1 MTGTHGSP
9 HAHPHAHDEHHAQD
23 HAHGQDHGHTHAET
37 VLDETTAVAVDTS
50 VPDRELSP
58 AQLSRRTMLRAAG
71 IVGAVGAAGLGTAG
85 TALPA
90 AAAPGGASRSPGQ
103 PVRRWLAGDHH
114 IHTQYSSDGLYTVAD
129 QAQHGRAYGLD
140 WLVITD
146 HGSNEHVRVGVEK
159 VNPDIV
165 AAREDL
171 PGTLI
176 FQGLEWNIPSAE
188 HGTVFVTPGPDE
200 VAVLKQ
206 FEQGYDGRANPTT
219 ADEALA
225 VAGVQW
231 LGQQVDARRV
241 ESALFFANHPA
252 RQGIDSPHEIRAWR
266 DADPRVAVGFEGAPG
281 HQAAGLPDGAA
292 SGRGYY
298 DNAGTNPARFV
309 PYPPESYRTWGGF
322 DWMTAT
328 VGGLWD
334 SLLAEGK
341 PWWITVN
348 SDSHSNYLAT
358 STRGPG
364 SDFARDGFY
373 QDPVYS
379 GGPNLT
385 AGDFWPGQYGRTN
398 VGVDRAGYGQVMQG
412 LRDGRVWVD
421 HGRLVKGVEMV
432 VRRAGGRGPA
442 FPLGSQVVVPRGTR
456 LELSIRLTLQDLPNW
471 ADFVPVLNRVDLVQG
486 SIDVA
491 GPADR
496 DTFLAPD
503 TKVVRSWDTSGTTG
517 TIELVQ
523 PLGAVEAP
531 FYVRARGTDANRS
544 QPGYLGAALDPEGPA
559 IDVVGDAD
567 PWLDLWFY
575 TNPIFVLPA

>member
-1 MTGTHGSP
+1 MSGTHHEHAHDDV
-9 HAHPHAHDEHHAQD
+9 HAHPGGDGHS
-23 HAHGQDHGHTHAET
+23 HGHAAAEAQ
-37 VLDETTAVAVDTS
+37 LDETTAAAVDAS

-58 AQLSRRTMLRAAG
+58 SQLSRRTMLRAAG
-71 IVGAVGAAGLGTAG
+71 MIGGAAAVGVGAAS
-85 TALPA
+85 PA
-90 AAAPGGASRSPGQ
+90 AAAVPASASRRPGALR
-103 PVRRWLAGDHH
+103 PVRAWLAGDHH
-114 IHTQYSSDGLYTVAD
+114 IHTQYSPDGLYTVAD
-129 QAQHGRAYGLD
+129 QAQYGRAYGLD

-146 HGSNEHVRVGVEK
+146 HGSSEHVRIGVEK

-171 PGTLI
+171 PETLI
-176 FQGLEWNIPSAE
+176 FQGLEWNIPAAE
-188 HGTVFVTPGPDE
+188 HGTVFVNPGPNE

-206 FEQGYDGRANPTT
+206 FEQDYDGRVNAPVAT
-219 ADEALA
+219 EALA

-231 LGQQVDARRV
+231 LGQQIDAKRVD
-241 ESALFFANHPA
+241 SALFLANHPS
-252 RQGIDSPHEIRAWR
+252 RQGIDSPHEVRAWR
-266 DADPRVAVGFEGAPG
+266 DADPRVAVGMEGAPG

-292 SGRGYY
+292 AGRGFYE
-298 DNAGTNPARFV
+298 NAGTNPARFV
-309 PYPPESYRTWGGF
+309 GYPPESYRTWGGF
-322 DWMTAT
+322 DWMTST

-341 PWWITVN
+341 PWWISAN
-348 SDSHSNYLAT
+348 SDSHTNYLAT
-358 STRGPG
+358 ATRGPG

-379 GGPNLT
+379 GVPGAT
-385 AGDFWPGQYGRTN
+385 AGDFWPGQYSRTN
-398 VGVDRAGYGQVMQG
+398 VGVSRAGYVEVMEG
-412 LRDGRVWVD
+412 IRAGRVWVD

-432 VRRAGGRGPA
+432 VRRAGSRGPD
-442 FPLGSQVVVPRGTR
+442 FPLGSSVAVRRGTR
-456 LELSIRLTLQDLPNW
+456 LELSITITLQDQPNW
-471 ADFVPVLNRVDLVQG
+471 ASFLPTLNRVDLIQG

-503 TKVVRSWDTSGTTG
+503 TRVVRTWDTSGTTG
-517 TIELVQ
+517 TIELIQ
-523 PLGAVEAP
+523 DLGAVDAP

-544 QPGYLGAALDPEGPA
+544 QPGYLGAAIDPEGPGL
-559 IDVVGDAD
+559 DVVGDAD

>member
-1 MTGTHGSP
+1 MTGTH
-9 HAHPHAHDEHHAQD
+9 HEHAHDD
-23 HAHGQDHGHTHAET
+23 VHAHSHPTTET
-37 VLDETTAVAVDTS
+37 QLDETTAAAVDTS

-58 AQLSRRTMLRAAG
+58 SQLSRRTMLRAAG
-71 IVGAVGAAGLGTAG
+71 MIGGAAAVGVGAAS
-85 TALPA
+85 PA
-90 AAAPGGASRSPGQ
+90 AAAPFAVGRPGARG
-103 PVRRWLAGDHH
+103 PVRAWLAGDHH
-114 IHTQYSSDGLYTVAD
+114 IHTQYSPDGLYTVAD
-129 QAQHGRAYGLD
+129 QAQYARAYGLD

-146 HGSNEHVRVGVEK
+146 HGGANHVRVGVET
-159 VNPDIV
+159 VNPDIT

-188 HGTVFVTPGPDE
+188 HGTVFVNPGPNE

-206 FEQGYDGRANPTT
+206 FEQTYDGSVNAAVAN
-219 ADEALA
+219 EALA

-231 LGQQVDARRV
+231 LGQQIDAKRVD
-241 ESALFFANHPA
+241 SALFLANHPS
-252 RQGIDSPHEIRAWR
+252 RQGIDSPHEVRAWR
-266 DADPRVAVGFEGAPG
+266 DADPRVAVGMEGTPG

-292 SGRGYY
+292 SGRGFY
-298 DNAGTNPARFV
+298 TNGGNNPNRFV
-309 PYPPESYRTWGGF
+309 GYPPESYRTWGGF
-322 DWMTAT
+322 DWMTST

-341 PWWITVN
+341 PWWISAN

-358 STRGPG
+358 AVRGPG

-379 GGPNLT
+379 GVPNES
-385 AGDFWPGQYGRTN
+385 AGDFWPGQYSRTT
-398 VGVDRAGYGQVMQG
+398 VGVSQPGYVEVMQG
-412 LRDGRVWVD
+412 IRDGRVWVD
-421 HGRLVKGVEMV
+421 HGRLVKGVDMV
-432 VRRAGGRGPA
+432 VRRTGNRGQT
-442 FPLGSQVVVPRGTR
+442 FPLGSSIVVPRGTR
-456 LELSIRLTLQDLPNW
+456 LELSITITLQDLPNW
-471 ADFVPVLNRVDLVQG
+471 ASFLPALNRVDLIQG

-503 TKVVRSWDTSGTTG
+503 TRVVRNWDTSGTTG

-523 PLGAVEAP
+523 DLGAVDAP

-544 QPGYLGAALDPEGPA
+544 QPGYLGAEIDADGPA
-559 IDVVGDAD
+559 LDVVGDAD